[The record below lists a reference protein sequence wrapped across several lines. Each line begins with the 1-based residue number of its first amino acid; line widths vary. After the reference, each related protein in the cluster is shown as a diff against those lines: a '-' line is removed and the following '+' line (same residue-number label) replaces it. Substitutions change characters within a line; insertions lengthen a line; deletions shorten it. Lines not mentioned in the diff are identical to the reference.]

1 MTTAV
6 TRPHTVTARIDDAD
20 AVDSAPAPA
29 VYTVTVYMNTHDDNS
44 DGYKPH
50 HPLAAAT
57 HPDGSPL
64 RLEFNASDRIHSHK
78 AAASATYDVGNHQ
91 RADDRGQTWP
101 GETLRSVSVGDVIKI
116 TGPGHWIIHLR
127 VDPVGFTP
135 VPEPA
140 HLTALAGTRPARH
153 R

>member
-1 MTTAV
+1 MTTSV
-6 TRPHTVTARIDDAD
+6 TRPLTVTARITTT
-20 AVDSAPAPA
+20 DSAPTAPDT
-29 VYTVTVYMNTHDDNS
+29 YTVTVYMNTHDDNF
-44 DGYKPH
+44 DGYQPH

-64 RLEFNASDRIHSHK
+64 RLVFHASDRIHDHQR
-78 AAASATYDVGNHQ
+78 AASATFDVGNHQ
-91 RADDRGQTWP
+91 RADDHGQTWP

-127 VDPVGFTP
+127 IDPFGFTP
-135 VPEPA
+135 VPEPT

-153 R
+153 C